1 MRNLKKDIFF
11 ILLFCLFVHA
21 EQSDLYS
28 FYYKGERIEVC
39 QKGCQVKYEKQYEN
53 VLLRHE
59 GTTVY
64 LIGDGRDVIR
74 FLYDSGFQL
83 EKLYENKAFVDGLMV
98 KTKNY
103 TYKLNKLFAT
113 NFEYNLYL
121 EHPTFLGNLI
131 PQDFLEAL
139 KKDNKKMV
147 FTIAPKKV
155 IRIIK

>member
-28 FYYKGERIEVC
+28 FYYKGEKIEVC
-39 QKGCQVKYEKQYEN
+39 HKGCPVKYEKQYEN

-74 FLYDSGFQL
+74 FLYDSGFRL
-83 EKLYENKAFVDGLMV
+83 DRTSVNNEFVDGTMV
-98 KTKNY
+98 KTKKG
-103 TYKLNKLFAT
+103 TYKLNELYAT
-113 NFEYNLYL
+113 IIDYNIYL
-121 EHPTFLGNLI
+121 QHGFFFGNI
-131 PQDFLEAL
+131 PPDFMEEL
-139 KKDNKKMV
+139 KKDKEKII
-147 FTIAPKKV
+147 FTIAPRKA
-155 IRIIK
+155 IRTVK